1 MECFLTKKIDVR
13 EAICAL
19 EQKINEIVAAYNEVA
34 ADQTEINKLVK
45 ELKAQVDYLLG
56 AGLTTEIEKVLE
68 KYGKGLILSSP
79 NGTRYEI
86 SVSDEGEL
94 ITKKVL

>member
-68 KYGKGLILSSP
+68 KGLILSSP